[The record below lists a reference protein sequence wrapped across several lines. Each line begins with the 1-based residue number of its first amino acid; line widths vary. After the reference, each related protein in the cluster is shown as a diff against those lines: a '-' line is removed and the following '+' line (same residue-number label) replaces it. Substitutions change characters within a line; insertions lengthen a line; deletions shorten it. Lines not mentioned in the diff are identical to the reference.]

1 MPSAARPTRK
11 GAKVTTTEPTS
22 STLKGK
28 GKGKT
33 SSTDASSSSSSPAT
47 IQRKATTAKKD
58 KNLDAEAKPKARLA
72 KPSEAARK
80 AKEVSKDVG
89 TNGWSEGQS
98 RKMIKGTT
106 ETSGGKKRT
115 RSDGQESSTRPK
127 KQSQSLKS
135 KSKSPLVAS
144 ELVISDEE
152 DAEDSE
158 VDAGG
163 DETILRGLS
172 VSASESGLESD
183 SDDSEEEEEEEVLD
197 KSLAVGELVRLPSSK
212 QDADVKARLDA
223 VARKKNLKGS
233 SIASIPSVLYF
244 GRLPKHFIEPALR
257 SYLEQF
263 GKVNRLRLSR
273 NKRTGASKH
282 YAFVEFEDGEVAK
295 IVQETMDNYLIEGRL
310 LQVRQVPAARVHPS
324 MWIGANRT
332 FRKIP
337 RDRLARV
344 QHDKPRNAEQ
354 RAEVERKL
362 LDRQEK
368 KKAALKAEGID
379 YEFVGYA

>member
-11 GAKVTTTEPTS
+11 GAKVTTAEPTS
-22 STLKGK
+22 STLKGKSK

-47 IQRKATTAKKD
+47 IQRKAATAKKD

-89 TNGWSEGQS
+89 TDGLSEIQS
-98 RKMIKGTT
+98 GKMIKGTI
-106 ETSGGKKRT
+106 EKSGGKKRT
-115 RSDGQESSTRPK
+115 RSHGQEASTRPK
-127 KQSQSLKS
+127 KQSQSLKSS

-183 SDDSEEEEEEEVLD
+183 SDDSEEEVLD
-197 KSLAVGELVRLPSSK
+197 TSLAVGELVRLPSSK

-244 GRLPKHFIEPALR
+244 GRLPKHFIEPALK

-368 KKAALKAEGID
+368 KKAALKAKGID
-379 YEFVGYA
+379 YDFVGYA